1 MSIAFELRS
10 IRICV
15 LKGRSMMADS
25 YDREV
30 VRQETTGGEPVRPVA
45 PMAPVASVTTSRTAV
60 FREGGYNTRAIQAVW
75 WIVGFVDVLI
85 AIRFVLKLF
94 AANPAPFVRFMYD
107 VTWPLVAPFHGI
119 FNTAQEGRSILEPE
133 SLVAMA
139 IYALIGWG
147 IVSRIRLVSRPR
159 STTTVVEERTFS
171 AALKPPRCAASRFWP
186 LRLSRADWFCYLL

>member
-1 MSIAFELRS
+1 
-10 IRICV
+10 
-15 LKGRSMMADS
+15 MADS

-30 VRQETTGGEPVRPVA
+30 VRQETTTGEPAPPVRPVA
-45 PMAPVASVTTSRTAV
+45 PVRTTRTAV
-60 FREGGYNTRAIQAVW
+60 YRQTGGSYRVIQAVW

-94 AANPAPFVRFMYD
+94 GANPAPFVRFMYD
-107 VTWPLVAPFHGI
+107 VTWPLIAPFHGI

-147 IVSRIRLVSRPR
+147 IVSLIRLMSRP
-159 STTTVVEERTFS
+159 SSSTTVV
-171 AALKPPRCAASRFWP
+171 
-186 LRLSRADWFCYLL
+186 D